1 MSLERMFATI
11 DNLRSTASV
20 EAAFGKP
27 QEIKGKVLIPVANV
41 SIGLG
46 LGFGK
51 GIAGGEEKPI
61 SQGESGGSGG
71 GGGARPVAVIEVTET
86 ETVIRPIQ
94 DDAKIALAGIALVG
108 WCAFWFLATL
118 RAIFGKEH

>member
-1 MSLERMFATI
+1 MSLEKMFTTI
-11 DNLRSTASV
+11 DSLRSTASV

-27 QEIKGKVLIPVANV
+27 QEVKGKILIPVASV
-41 SIGLG
+41 GIGLG

-51 GIAGGEEKPI
+51 GTAGGEEKPLGE
-61 SQGESGGSGG
+61 GESGGSGG
-71 GGGARPVAVIEVTET
+71 GGGARPIAVIEVTET

-108 WCAFWFLATL
+108 WCVFWFLATL
-118 RAIFGKEH
+118 RAIFGKDH